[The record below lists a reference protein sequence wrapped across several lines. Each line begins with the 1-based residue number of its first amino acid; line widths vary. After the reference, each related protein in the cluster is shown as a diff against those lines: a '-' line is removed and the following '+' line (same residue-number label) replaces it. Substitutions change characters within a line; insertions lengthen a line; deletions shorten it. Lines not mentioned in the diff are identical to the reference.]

1 MRLEPDVNE
10 IIVTHV
16 DPGETL
22 SEIAARYGVSVD
34 ALQRWNRIE
43 DPDLLQIGQR
53 IVVNKAVDA
62 PESSTSEGAVSQAAP
77 GPDVVVGSWDVWV
90 GGGLSFSRS

>member
-77 GPDVVVGSWDVWV
+77 GPDVVVGSWDVWW
-90 GGGLSFSRS
+90 GGLSFSRS

>member
-34 ALQRWNRIE
+34 ALQR
-43 DPDLLQIGQR
+43 
-53 IVVNKAVDA
+53 
-62 PESSTSEGAVSQAAP
+62 
-77 GPDVVVGSWDVWV
+77 
-90 GGGLSFSRS
+90 

>member
-53 IVVNKAVDA
+53 IVVIKAVDA
-62 PESSTSEGAVSQAAP
+62 PDSSTSEGAVQQRNRQRPKNAA
-77 GPDVVVGSWDVWV
+77 
-90 GGGLSFSRS
+90 LSFIGIRGAEKRE